1 MSRTIKLA
9 TSIDEQIERLKNR
22 GMIIKDE
29 AFAKEML
36 AYIGYYRLGFYW
48 FPFEQNYPQKVNRN
62 HLFNEGTDFATSIV
76 MYEFDKDFR
85 TILNA
90 YLQDIEV
97 DLRTKVIYIISNLHK
112 NNPTWFADRRI
123 VKRSFIDYFTEKY
136 NREIINNEVIRNHAR
151 YHINDRFAPAW
162 KTLEFLSFGDLQR
175 LIASIKDYNEQEL
188 IYKCYGFKDNRLFP
202 NYIDTIRIVRN
213 YCAHGHPL
221 FDFISS
227 RSIRA
232 GKFKKVMK
240 GKTLHKDF
248 YSNIQGVLILIQYFL
263 YYLPN
268 NKGDKFRE
276 EMKAFLSARITSDI
290 EPVVGFLKNTPWLEK
305 KL

>member
-1 MSRTIKLA
+1 MKHS
-9 TSIDEQIERLKNR
+9 Q
-22 GMIIKDE
+22 
-29 AFAKEML
+29 KEML

-188 IYKCYGFKDNRLFP
+188 IYKCYGFKDNKLFP

>member
-1 MSRTIKLA
+1 MSRTIKQA

-175 LIASIKDYNEQEL
+175 LIASI
-188 IYKCYGFKDNRLFP
+188 
-202 NYIDTIRIVRN
+202 
-213 YCAHGHPL
+213 
-221 FDFISS
+221 
-227 RSIRA
+227 
-232 GKFKKVMK
+232 
-240 GKTLHKDF
+240 
-248 YSNIQGVLILIQYFL
+248 
-263 YYLPN
+263 
-268 NKGDKFRE
+268 
-276 EMKAFLSARITSDI
+276 
-290 EPVVGFLKNTPWLEK
+290 
-305 KL
+305 

>member
-1 MSRTIKLA
+1 MSRTIKQA

-123 VKRSFIDYFTEKY
+123 VKKSFIDYFTEKY

-188 IYKCYGFKDNRLFP
+188 IYKCYGFKDNKLFP

>member
-1 MSRTIKLA
+1 MSRTIKQA

-188 IYKCYGFKDNRLFP
+188 IYKCYGFKDNKLFP

>member
-22 GMIIKDE
+22 GMIINDE

>member
-1 MSRTIKLA
+1 MSRTIKQA

-151 YHINDRFAPAW
+151 YHSNDRFAPAW

-188 IYKCYGFKDNRLFP
+188 IYKCYGFKDNKLFP

>member
-1 MSRTIKLA
+1 
-9 TSIDEQIERLKNR
+9 
-22 GMIIKDE
+22 
-29 AFAKEML
+29 
-36 AYIGYYRLGFYW
+36 
-48 FPFEQNYPQKVNRN
+48 
-62 HLFNEGTDFATSIV
+62 

-188 IYKCYGFKDNRLFP
+188 IYKCYGFKDNKLFP

-276 EMKAFLSARITSDI
+276 EMKTFLSARITSDI

>member
-1 MSRTIKLA
+1 MSRTIKQA

-188 IYKCYGFKDNRLFP
+188 IYKCYGFKDNKLFP

-290 EPVVGFLKNTPWLEK
+290 ETVVGFLKNTPWLEK

>member
-1 MSRTIKLA
+1 MSRTIKQA

-248 YSNIQGVLILIQYFL
+248 YSNIQGVLILTQYFL